1 MKSIIRIKP
10 SYESLYCNIDSSLTS
25 SLVNCESY
33 KVYDDYVMYESWGT
47 TYMIDITDEVLAVIA
62 YLESDAI

>member
-10 SYESLYCNIDSSLTS
+10 SYESLYCNLESDLTS

-33 KVYDDYVMYESWGT
+33 RMYDDYVMYASCGT
-47 TYMIDITDEVLAVIA
+47 TYMIDITDEVLAVIS
-62 YLESDAI
+62 YLESEAI